1 VVTVVVVLGLQFK
14 LFVVCFCCL
23 LPGLTKKLQKQFYFL
38 RAALSSILRFCTTT
52 PPRLIVRK
60 FLRQTISRANIL
72 HVRSQT
78 QRLAIGNARGVAIN
92 LCPFQRVHRQHPL
105 SNMATSNLDHVFAS
119 VVQGTS
125 NAPQPVPTPT
135 PTLTST
141 PSPGSLAQ
149 LAQDMTTAVQS
160 GETKTSSPLIP
171 DTFNLQQDRS
181 PNLYKLRS
189 SISSNLQLH
198 VTTVLSLGSA
208 VLLDTGLDDTALVA
222 SLRVLQTQVGQL
234 APLSLHHLSLASEAY
249 ELDHLVVGLSSF
261 LVSRRQR
268 RATGG
273 ETTSGNTHTE
283 DTAVETLVIACITGL
298 ALARGRLWPREGVEG
313 VFDGVGSGLTWV
325 DFFVWLLWLL
335 WLLLVIV
342 GCCWLLWLLRLL
354 LSWLCC
360 VYQARKAWCCEL
372 LWK

>member
-1 VVTVVVVLGLQFK
+1 
-14 LFVVCFCCL
+14 
-23 LPGLTKKLQKQFYFL
+23 
-38 RAALSSILRFCTTT
+38 
-52 PPRLIVRK
+52 
-60 FLRQTISRANIL
+60 
-72 HVRSQT
+72 
-78 QRLAIGNARGVAIN
+78 
-92 LCPFQRVHRQHPL
+92 
-105 SNMATSNLDHVFAS
+105 MATSNLDHVFAS
-119 VVQGTS
+119 VIQGTS

-135 PTLTST
+135 PTLTSA

-149 LAQDMTTAVQS
+149 LARDMTTAAQS

-171 DTFNLQQDRS
+171 DTVNLQHWAVDKT

-189 SISSNLQLH
+189 AISSNLQLH

-273 ETTSGNTHTE
+273 ETTSGKTHTV

-298 ALARGRLWPREGVEG
+298 ALARGRFCCRERAWREC
-313 VFDGVGSGLTWV
+313 SMEWAV
-325 DFFVWLLWLL
+325 D
-335 WLLLVIV
+335 
-342 GCCWLLWLLRLL
+342 
-354 LSWLCC
+354 
-360 VYQARKAWCCEL
+360 
-372 LWK
+372 